1 MRERRWS
8 RLPFYDP
15 KGLLIELH
23 KLSLLVA
30 EADLPYSLASL
41 RTNGLKQYR
50 EGRQCALFCYGIG
63 QRLGVEVR
71 FAFAEE
77 QDIDFVARYEMDDTV
92 KFVPLQM
99 KEIVPQQVLDSASLQ
114 NEIDKLSKY
123 GDSRDLVVAFHL
135 NRDAHIVPE
144 QLDFSRAKVKE
155 VWIVGYSGKEQNWLL
170 LGNMIGNNPGAST
183 FPYPE
188 P

>member
-63 QRLGVEVR
+63 QRFGVEGR

-77 QDIDFVARYEMDDTV
+77 QDIDCVARYEMDDTV

-99 KEIVPQQVLDSASLQ
+99 KEIVPQQVLDSASLL
-114 NEIDKLSKY
+114 K
-123 GDSRDLVVAFHL
+123 
-135 NRDAHIVPE
+135 
-144 QLDFSRAKVKE
+144 
-155 VWIVGYSGKEQNWLL
+155 
-170 LGNMIGNNPGAST
+170 
-183 FPYPE
+183 
-188 P
+188 